1 MKKTA
6 KSLFRMAIIT
16 CLGICLNLSAAPMTV
31 KADENQ
37 TVENTYTVTYRPGN
51 IARFS
56 DSLYQ
61 EYVGQY
67 TSNAVTR
74 SQATGSIR
82 ITVPAGAAY
91 PRVPNAGDV
100 EFDAAHEGKYYLDTA
115 SWPTQQTVTENG
127 DYVADYI
134 ALVDSVEYTIRFV
147 DASSGEDVAPPVIS
161 VGNKNTKITYT
172 ARNIEGYQYDS
183 YVKEM
188 TLGSA
193 GTENIIQFQY
203 TSTTGPNVIIEEI
216 PGRTVTDYDYV
227 QGPGTDIYEN
237 VTVPA
242 ANVNPGGGGA
252 DNAALEGEDTTTI
265 PEEEVPLDDG
275 TQGGGDEGTAG
286 DETDGNLTE
295 IPEEEVPL
303 GSGEETPGNVSPL
316 VLGGIFAAVIVL
328 GGGVFFIFRRKNHL
342 NHNTSEHE

>member
-1 MKKTA
+1 
-6 KSLFRMAIIT
+6 
-16 CLGICLNLSAAPMTV
+16 MTV

-134 ALVDSVEYTIRFV
+134 ACL
-147 DASSGEDVAPPVIS
+147 
-161 VGNKNTKITYT
+161 
-172 ARNIEGYQYDS
+172 
-183 YVKEM
+183 
-188 TLGSA
+188 L
-193 GTENIIQFQY
+193 Y
-203 TSTTGPNVIIEEI
+203 TSRCV
-216 PGRTVTDYDYV
+216 
-227 QGPGTDIYEN
+227 
-237 VTVPA
+237 
-242 ANVNPGGGGA
+242 
-252 DNAALEGEDTTTI
+252 
-265 PEEEVPLDDG
+265 
-275 TQGGGDEGTAG
+275 
-286 DETDGNLTE
+286 
-295 IPEEEVPL
+295 
-303 GSGEETPGNVSPL
+303 
-316 VLGGIFAAVIVL
+316 
-328 GGGVFFIFRRKNHL
+328 
-342 NHNTSEHE
+342 